1 MSQLPTDR
9 LDLAIFCA
17 RNLTEVQFDSKG
29 RLSGVVPAILQSD
42 ELQAALTAADS
53 DPSVYLGRL
62 EFNVQTHCFFENF
75 ESYLAA
81 EKRCILSG
89 IPARFYLRSED
100 FLYAGD
106 PALATDDFKKFYAA
120 AELFDALSDV
130 CDDAEDKLKLV
141 FLSKG
146 HDKIVIKAAQKISGL
161 KDLNGLDAFVAEY
174 IKDSVHKDQKRSV
187 LRSVIFDKFHGQTI
201 SIQDVVANFDDIKKA
216 VRDGYEIYADQF
228 SFDEFKNELEEFK
241 REYMIKINKT
251 LTDIQNQMLAI
262 PIATVIAAGQLK
274 NVDSFTV
281 FLTNA
286 VIMVG
291 VVIFWMVLQVVVKN
305 QRSSLIFLMDE
316 IGFKKAKAIQRRDAE
331 YKRKFVEA
339 YGHLEVRA
347 KEIKKDL
354 SRVMVILNTAVCL
367 TAVVFAI
374 RFCW

>member
-9 LDLAIFCA
+9 LDLAVFCA
-17 RNLTEVQFDSKG
+17 RNLTDVQLDPRG
-29 RLSGVVPAILQSD
+29 RLSGVVPAGLRSD
-42 ELQAALTAADS
+42 ELETALATVRS
-53 DPSVYLGRL
+53 DPDVYAGRL
-62 EFNVQTHCFFENF
+62 QFDVQTHCFFDNF

-100 FLYAGD
+100 FLYEGD

-120 AELFDALSDV
+120 AELFDALKDV
-130 CDDAEDKLKLV
+130 CDDAEDKHKLV

-274 NVDSFTV
+274 TVDSFTA
-281 FLTNA
+281 FLTNT
-286 VIMVG
+286 VIMIG
-291 VVIFWMVLQVVVKN
+291 VIIFCLVLQVVVKN
-305 QRSSLIFLMDE
+305 QRSSLVFLMDE
-316 IGFKKAKAIQRRDAE
+316 IDFKKAKASQRRDAE
-331 YKRKFVEA
+331 YNRKFIEA
-339 YGHLEVRA
+339 YSHLGIRA
-347 KEIKKDL
+347 KDIKKDL
-354 SRVMVILNTAVCL
+354 ARVVLILKIAAGL
-367 TAVVFAI
+367 TGLVFFI
-374 RFCW
+374 RLFW